1 MKKEAGPLSGFR
13 DILAEQKIPRDHMLD
28 TIKGVYES
36 YGFTP
41 LDTPIVERQE
51 TLSGKYGEEGEQLM
65 YKFTDH
71 GQRLLALR
79 YDLTVP
85 LARVVAQHQHEIPLP
100 YKRYQIGPVFRGE
113 SPQAGR
119 YREFVQ
125 FDADT
130 VGTNS
135 VLADTE
141 VVAMMSD
148 TMQALE
154 ADAVVRV
161 NNRRLLDALVSKAGI
176 HDPNQA
182 RQIISTIDKVEKIGK
197 DNAVGSIA
205 DTFDAN
211 TAHLVSR
218 YLEVE
223 GSNTERIKAINELL
237 QGEEAAEE
245 GVDNLQNV
253 FSILENAG
261 YSSEQITFDQT
272 IARGLNY
279 YTGIIYETTLTKM
292 PQIGSVCSGGRYD
305 NLVHDLGGPDLPA
318 VGTSVGV
325 DRLFTAL
332 QELGQLETT
341 KTPSEVLIVNFEMN
355 HAGEYMK
362 TASELRK
369 QGIATEIHFEPDKIG
384 KQLKFANKMG
394 IPFVVMM
401 GSEELETRTATV
413 KNMNTR
419 EQEKVSLDSLSS
431 YIQDLQ
437 K

>member
-1 MKKEAGPLSGFR
+1 
-13 DILAEQKIPRDHMLD
+13 
-28 TIKGVYES
+28 
-36 YGFTP
+36 
-41 LDTPIVERQE
+41 
-51 TLSGKYGEEGEQLM
+51 
-65 YKFTDH
+65 
-71 GQRLLALR
+71 
-79 YDLTVP
+79 
-85 LARVVAQHQHEIPLP
+85 
-100 YKRYQIGPVFRGE
+100 
-113 SPQAGR
+113 
-119 YREFVQ
+119 
-125 FDADT
+125 
-130 VGTNS
+130 
-135 VLADTE
+135 
-141 VVAMMSD
+141 
-148 TMQALE
+148 
-154 ADAVVRV
+154 
-161 NNRRLLDALVSKAGI
+161 
-176 HDPNQA
+176 
-182 RQIISTIDKVEKIGK
+182 
-197 DNAVGSIA
+197 
-205 DTFDAN
+205 
-211 TAHLVSR
+211 
-218 YLEVE
+218 
-223 GSNTERIKAINELL
+223 
-237 QGEEAAEE
+237 
-245 GVDNLQNV
+245 
-253 FSILENAG
+253 
-261 YSSEQITFDQT
+261 
-272 IARGLNY
+272 
-279 YTGIIYETTLTKM
+279 M